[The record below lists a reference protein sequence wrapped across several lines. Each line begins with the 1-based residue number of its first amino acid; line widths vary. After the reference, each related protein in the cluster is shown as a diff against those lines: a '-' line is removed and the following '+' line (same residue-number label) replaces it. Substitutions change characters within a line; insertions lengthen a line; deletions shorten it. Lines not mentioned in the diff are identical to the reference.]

1 MKSTALFLSLALLAA
16 PVSMLAQTTV
26 PSSYPPQSSAAAQ
39 AAASAKIA
47 AAQKAKKNATIKP
60 LSRIALSGG
69 VSVSGINMQVAT
81 NLDRHLNLRAT
92 GNYFNYSINN
102 ISTNGFNVGAKANFA
117 TAGASLD
124 FYPFP
129 NHGFRLSPGVQYYNQ
144 NQITAN
150 AVVASGNSFTL
161 NNTKYYSDFANPVLL
176 NANLGL
182 NSNQHAATLTTGW
195 GNVIPRRGAHWS
207 FPFEIGAAF
216 SGIPSIKM
224 GLTGSACLT
233 AADAASNGATCVN
246 MATNATAQTNL
257 NTQIAT
263 WKNDLND
270 LKVYPIASFGVA
282 YNFRI
287 RK

>member
-1 MKSTALFLSLALLAA
+1 MKSSALFLSLALLAA
-16 PVSMLAQTTV
+16 PVTMLAQSTV
-26 PSSYPPQSSAAAQ
+26 PSSYPSQAPAGSRAAAQ
-39 AAASAKIA
+39 AKVA
-47 AAQKAKKNATIKP
+47 AANKAKKNATVKP

-69 VSVSGINMQVAT
+69 ISVSGVNMQIAT
-81 NLDRHLNLRAT
+81 NLDRYLNLRAT
-92 GNYFNYSINN
+92 GNYFNYSIDK
-102 ISTNGFNVGAKANFA
+102 ISTNGFNVGGKANFA

-129 NHGFRLSPGVQYYNQ
+129 NHDFRLSPGFQYYNQ

-150 AVVASGNSFTL
+150 AVVASGTSFTL
-161 NNTKYYSDFANPVLL
+161 NKQKYYSDSASPVLL

-182 NSNQHAATLTTGW
+182 NSNQRAATLTTGW
-195 GNVIPRRGAHWS
+195 GNVIPRRGGHWS

-216 SGIPSIKM
+216 SGVPSIKM
-224 GLTGSACLT
+224 GLTGSACAS
-233 AADAASNGATCVN
+233 AADAAINGSSCVN
-246 MATNATAQTNL
+246 MATNTTAQANL

-287 RK
+287 R